1 MLQLSFSLFPHQQMT
16 MRIIGI
22 DPGSIL
28 CGYGVIEA
36 RDGSLRLLEYG
47 VVDARLKHHALP
59 DRLALLYD
67 RLTAVV
73 ERTQPNA
80 AAMEALF
87 YARNVQSLLKLSH
100 ARGVAMLVLAQRS
113 LPIAEYA
120 ARLVKR
126 SITGKGN
133 AAKEQVSFMVRTL
146 LAIEETPEFYDAT
159 DALAVAITHALR
171 SEKAPN
177 AHSHPTSWQEFIERY
192 PDRIVRR

>member
-1 MLQLSFSLFPHQQMT
+1 MT

-36 RDGSLRLLEYG
+36 SDGSLRLLEYG
-47 VVDARLKHHALP
+47 VVDARLKHHALQ
-59 DRLALLYD
+59 DRLALIYD

-100 ARGVAMLVLAQRS
+100 ARGVAMLVLAQRN

-126 SITGKGN
+126 SIAGKGN
-133 AAKEQVSFMVRTL
+133 AAKEQVSFMVRTI
-146 LAIEETPEFYDAT
+146 LAIEETPEFHDAT

-171 SEKAPN
+171 SERAPQ
-177 AHSHPTSWQEFIERY
+177 AQTRPPSWREFIERF
-192 PDRIVRR
+192 PERIVRR